1 MAEAAPSSTD
11 FNEFAVDTKAYEEL
25 EQNFQAVIQE
35 LIGDR
40 SLEKFRDEY
49 ERLHKALKR
58 SHESNKRLI
67 TKCRE
72 LNEEILSNS
81 TKVERSLEL
90 LQQDRRTI
98 TALRQE
104 IDKAWKMVETAQ
116 GREKKAGET
125 IESLKAEIAHLTQ
138 LVEQGGLLSYGH
150 DNTVKELLQQK
161 ETLIKERDAQLNQII
176 ELRNELTSVLEQHH
190 QTEQEKLQMEQKV
203 QHLRGTL
210 TQKRAQVESETL
222 HRDRLVKQLQNLRNI
237 QQSLAGQI
245 EGQNKELAGL
255 SAEEEKLN
263 QSIADARAQID
274 QLRKENHEAQKQE
287 EDIDAEIKRET
298 ERNKELQNDLR
309 SLEDRLHEKEKEIR
323 GIKNE
328 IDRKSRENHTLQQ
341 NIIQTRHMCS
351 QDEAEL
357 ATLRTEVAG
366 MEKEIAELNR
376 NLAANTAEHEQLEAK
391 KKALDGTIAKTRGL
405 LEKQQALTKEESDH
419 RQELE
424 GKLLVYLDVSQKM
437 RQLITSLEKKRE
449 QCAREAADAQTKYI
463 KAKEEAKMSEIQLNH
478 TQRLIAAADDELKA
492 KQQTYEQLRVERNNY
507 NRQLIAAQDANA
519 DLKKKFKV
527 MTQQAQQLKN
537 EIRAKED
544 TRASEQFEL
553 KKAESKKEKLESKM
567 KRLKAD
573 WEEAEATMLKHQE
586 ELKALE
592 ARIKEA
598 DAERQKLLDEQL
610 KMMKDRDVLGT
621 QLIRRN
627 DEIALLYEKIKILQ
641 DTLKKGEVEYNRR
654 CEDAAELQRLIKDT
668 QRKNLILQ
676 RQVDQTQELEAKV
689 KTLQKDLLQ
698 EQTRV
703 RALSEELEDPNNPH
717 RWRHLYGED
726 PSPAELLKTIKQ
738 LQRRLIKKTEDIV
751 NTKKE
756 IEDLKKQMASTQK
769 LMEEQPSQEQLHQL
783 KQLQLKVKQKDR
795 QLKAWAAE
803 LNTQQSKL
811 AEYQSQYEV
820 LNKQLSDA
828 RDMQYSQ
835 KKVYNRLK
843 EKLQRAQQAESEGT
857 ARTNQSDTFGGDQ
870 AMPTLPGGMI

>member
-1 MAEAAPSSTD
+1 MTENQPASND
-11 FNEFAVDTKAYEEL
+11 FSEYAVDTKAYEEL
-25 EQNFQAVIQE
+25 EQNFQSVIQE

-72 LNEEILSNS
+72 LNDEILSNS

-98 TALRQE
+98 TALKQE
-104 IDKAWKMVETAQ
+104 IDKAWRMVETAQ

-125 IESLKAEIAHLTQ
+125 IESLKTEIAHLTQ

-161 ETLIKERDAQLNQII
+161 ENLIKERDSQLNQII
-176 ELRNELTSVLEQHH
+176 QLRNDLTSVLEAHH
-190 QTEQEKLQMEQKV
+190 QAEQEKLQMEQKV

-222 HRDRLVKQLQNLRNI
+222 HRDRLVKQLQNLRSI
-237 QQSLAGQI
+237 QQNLATQI
-245 EGQNKELAGL
+245 EGQNKELSTL
-255 SAEEEKLN
+255 SAEEERLN
-263 QSIADARAQID
+263 QAISDAKNQIE
-274 QLRKENHEAQKQE
+274 QLRNENHEAQKQE
-287 EDIDAEIKRET
+287 EDIEEEIRKET
-298 ERNKELQNDLR
+298 EHNKDLQNELKA
-309 SLEDRLHEKEKEIR
+309 LEDKLQEKEKEIR
-323 GIKNE
+323 SVKNE
-328 IDRKSRENHTLQQ
+328 IDRKSRENHSLQQ
-341 NIIQTRHMCS
+341 NIIQTRQMCS
-351 QDEAEL
+351 QDESEL

-376 NLAANTAEHEQLEAK
+376 SLAANNTEHEQLQAK
-391 KKALDGTIAKTRGL
+391 LESLNQAKIKTRGQ
-405 LEKQQALTKEESDH
+405 LEKQQELTKEETQH
-419 RQELE
+419 RDELE
-424 GKLLVYLDVSQKM
+424 GKLLVYQDESSKM
-437 RQLITSLEKKRE
+437 KQMIDSLEKKRE
-449 QCAREAADAQTKYI
+449 QCAREAAEAQTKYI

-478 TQRLIAAADDELKA
+478 TQRLIAAADEELKS
-492 KQQTYEQLRVERNNY
+492 KQKAYEQLRVERNNY
-507 NRQLIAAQDANA
+507 NRQLQTAQDTNV

-544 TRASEQFEL
+544 TYASEHFEL
-553 KKAESKKEKLESKM
+553 KKAESKKEKLTSEM
-567 KRLKAD
+567 KRLKQE
-573 WEEAEATMLKHQE
+573 WEEAEATMMKHQE
-586 ELKALE
+586 ELKNLE

-598 DAERQKLLDEQL
+598 DTERQKLLDEQL
-610 KMMKDRDVLGT
+610 KMMKDRDILGT

-641 DTLKKGEVEYNRR
+641 DTLKKGEIEYNKRV
-654 CEDAAELQRLIKDT
+654 EDAAELQRLIKDT

-676 RQVDQTQELEAKV
+676 RQCDQTEELEAKV
-689 KTLQKDLLQ
+689 KTLQKDLVQ

-756 IEDLKKQMASTQK
+756 IADLKKQMESTQK
-769 LMEEQPSQEQLHQL
+769 LMSEQPSPEMLHQL

-795 QLKAWAAE
+795 QLKAMAAE

-811 AEYQSQYEV
+811 QEYQGQYEV
-820 LNKQLSDA
+820 LTKQLADTKDLQFTQRKKYNQIMERARQSETNTSRSD
-828 RDMQYSQ
+828 SQ
-835 KKVYNRLK
+835 F
-843 EKLQRAQQAESEGT
+843 A
-857 ARTNQSDTFGGDQ
+857 GDQ
-870 AMPTLPGGMI
+870 AMPTLPSGM

>member
-1 MAEAAPSSTD
+1 MTGEPGAAAPD
-11 FNEFAVDTKAYEEL
+11 FTEYAVDTKAYEEL
-25 EQNFQAVIQE
+25 EQNFQGVIQE

-81 TKVERSLEL
+81 TKVDRSLEL

-125 IESLKAEIAHLTQ
+125 IEALKAEIAHLTQ

-161 ETLIKERDAQLNQII
+161 EGLIRERDAQLNQII
-176 ELRNELTSVLEQHH
+176 QLRNELTSVLEAHH
-190 QTEQEKLQMEQKV
+190 NTKQEKQQMEQKV

-222 HRDRLVKQLQNLRNI
+222 HRDRLVKQLQNLRSI
-237 QQSLAGQI
+237 QQNLANQI
-245 EGQNKELAGL
+245 EGQNKEFATLT
-255 SAEEEKLN
+255 AEEERLN
-263 QSIADARAQID
+263 QAITDARAQIE
-274 QLRKENHEAQKQE
+274 QLREENHEAQKQE
-287 EDIDAEIKRET
+287 EDIDAEIKKET
-298 ERNKELQNDLR
+298 ERSKELQNDLKA
-309 SLEDRLHEKEKEIR
+309 LEDKLHEKEKEIR
-323 GIKNE
+323 TIKNE

-341 NIIQTRHMCS
+341 NIIQTRHMCG

-357 ATLRTEVAG
+357 ATLRTEVSG

-376 NLAANTAEHEQLEAK
+376 SLAANTAEHEQLDTK
-391 KKALDGTIAKTRGL
+391 KKALDATIAKTRSQ
-405 LEKQQALTKEESDH
+405 LEKQQALTKEETEH
-419 RQELE
+419 RKELE
-424 GKLLVYLDVSQKM
+424 GKLLVYQKESQEMK
-437 RQLITSLEKKRE
+437 QLIDSLEKERE
-449 QCAREAADAQTKYI
+449 RCAREAADAQTKYV
-463 KAKEEAKMSEIQLNH
+463 KAKEDAKMSEIQLNH
-478 TQRLIAAADDELKA
+478 TQRLIQAAEDELKA

-507 NRQLIAAQDANA
+507 NRQLVSAQDANV

-544 TRASEQFEL
+544 TFASENFEL
-553 KKAESKKEKLESKM
+553 KKAEGKKEKLESKM

-573 WEEAEATMLKHQE
+573 WEAAEATMMKHQE
-586 ELKALE
+586 ELRSLE

-610 KMMKDRDVLGT
+610 RMMKDRDVLGT

-641 DTLKKGEVEYNRR
+641 DTLKKGEIEYNKR

-676 RQVDQTQELEAKV
+676 RQCDQTEELEAKV
-689 KTLQKDLLQ
+689 KTLQKDLIQ

-717 RWRHLYGED
+717 RWRHLPGND
-726 PSPAELLKTIKQ
+726 PTPAELLKTIKKLQ
-738 LQRRLIKKTEDIV
+738 LRLIQKTEGIV

-756 IEDLKKQMASTQK
+756 IEDLKKQMASTKK
-769 LMEEQPSQEQLHQL
+769 LMDEQPSPEMLHKL
-783 KQLQLKVKQKDR
+783 KQLQLKVKEKDR
-795 QLKAWAAE
+795 QLKAMAAE

-835 KKVYNRLK
+835 KKVYNRLR
-843 EKLQRAQQAESEGT
+843 ERMQRTQVSGGTTTGEEGG
-857 ARTNQSDTFGGDQ
+857 SLGGDQ
-870 AMPTLPGGMI
+870 AMPTLPGGLK